1 MTWSPLA
8 CGIVSGKYDSG
19 IPPYSRASL
28 KVNWR
33 RGLGEGIGRDR
44 HFGGM
49 EPLGG
54 HLGAGHL
61 PWATVCGAVPGVGTW
76 SPSWP
81 DPMSRKA
88 AHLWDI
94 RQLKLPPPHP
104 GPRPKFNTHN
114 PGQGYGSISG
124 ASSPIDTPTFSGPPL
139 NLWVEGCVI
148 SSVSLRSAPGKSEH
162 PTHTPQSGDS
172 EGLQTEVLGG
182 QGAGRERPDQSRTE
196 RTLEPPAL
204 GIRMACLPHFS
215 PNHRSLPEGSLTLL
229 WAHLL
234 GRPASQKKGR
244 SVCPPPCPSSRA
256 QS

>member
-94 RQLKLPPPHP
+94 RQLKPHPPPGASPQVQHSQP
-104 GPRPKFNTHN
+104 GPGLGFHFRCLLPYRHA
-114 PGQGYGSISG
+114 YILW
-124 ASSPIDTPTFSGPPL
+124 PT
-139 NLWVEGCVI
+139 
-148 SSVSLRSAPGKSEH
+148 
-162 PTHTPQSGDS
+162 
-172 EGLQTEVLGG
+172 TEPLGG
-182 QGAGRERPDQSRTE
+182 GLCNFFSIPQKCPRE
-196 RTLEPPAL
+196 
-204 GIRMACLPHFS
+204 
-215 PNHRSLPEGSLTLL
+215 
-229 WAHLL
+229 
-234 GRPASQKKGR
+234 K
-244 SVCPPPCPSSRA
+244 
-256 QS
+256 

>member
-61 PWATVCGAVPGVGTW
+61 PWATVCRAVPGVGTW

-94 RQLKLPPPHP
+94 RQLKPLTPPPPTP
-104 GPRPKFNTHN
+104 GLAPSSTLTTRARATC
-114 PGQGYGSISG
+114 SVSG
-124 ASSPIDTPTFSGPPL
+124 ASSPIDTPTLSGPPL

-172 EGLQTEVLGG
+172 EGLQTEGLGG
-182 QGAGRERPDQSRTE
+182 TRSRQ
-196 RTLEPPAL
+196 RKA
-204 GIRMACLPHFS
+204 
-215 PNHRSLPEGSLTLL
+215 
-229 WAHLL
+229 
-234 GRPASQKKGR
+234 
-244 SVCPPPCPSSRA
+244 
-256 QS
+256 